1 MNFFEEEDSALLI
14 GKDSPRISEDT
25 ESPLYENPSLLRFI
39 SEREK
44 SKEVYYK
51 KKKLLELIKQCTKE
65 EHIEIFKLCM
75 EDRISYSENNN
86 GIFINLNNMSDHSL
100 HRIFD
105 YIEYMRVKKDEL
117 IIDDVKMIESK
128 ELLGES
134 SKVILN
140 QFELN
145 KTIYKEYE
153 FQDNH
158 EKKMNDTIDTLLKDI
173 NTEQI
178 DPSKISLK
186 RKKNK
191 YHGNMAKLIN
201 SFKEPKEPNSQKYNQ
216 HKSYSEEK

>member
-1 MNFFEEEDSALLI
+1 MNFFEEEEELYDS
-14 GKDSPRISEDT
+14 SVHEDPT
-25 ESPLYENPSLLRFI
+25 STFHSSWNFKEGSQHHLI

-44 SKEVYYK
+44 SKDLYYK

-65 EHIEIFKLCM
+65 EYIEIFKLCI
-75 EDRISYSENNN
+75 EDQISYSENNN
-86 GIFINLNNMSDHSL
+86 GIFINLNHMNEHSL
-100 HRIFD
+100 HRILD

-117 IIDDVKMIESK
+117 VLDDVKMIESK

-134 SKVILN
+134 SKVIFN

-153 FQDNH
+153 FQENH

-173 NTEQI
+173 NAEQI